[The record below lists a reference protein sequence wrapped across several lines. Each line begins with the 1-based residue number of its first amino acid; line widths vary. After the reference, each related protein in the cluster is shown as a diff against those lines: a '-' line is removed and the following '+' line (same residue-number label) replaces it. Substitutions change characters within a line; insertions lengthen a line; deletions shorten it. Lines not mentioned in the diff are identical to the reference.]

1 LKKQKETLSTQRRG
15 LLFSLPKGKIILL
28 SILYGILS
36 AGTWGAADFIGGL
49 ASKHTSP
56 YRVLFLAEIAGLI
69 PFIVIALLIRETVP
83 PLGDMLLGAVSS
95 LVGLGGL
102 LLLYRALASGQ
113 MTIAAPVSAL
123 FAALIPVVFGFFSLG
138 APSLT
143 TLIGFGLAFLA
154 VWLISQTDPRDWRS
168 PLKGLRGISGIASLR
183 LPLLSGLFF
192 GLYFLVIH
200 RATLNAFFWPL
211 VAARFAGFAMFGLFA
226 LFTRQ
231 PALPPRE
238 VWALCVVNGIIDIA
252 GNGFY
257 VLAAQAGRLDVAAV
271 LSALYPAST
280 VLLAWIV
287 LKEKINWLQAVGV
300 LLAFAAIILFTL

>member
-1 LKKQKETLSTQRRG
+1 MLSV
-15 LLFSLPKGKIILL
+15 
-28 SILYGILS
+28 LYGILS
-36 AGTWGAADFIGGL
+36 AGTWGAADFIGGI
-49 ASKHTSP
+49 ASKRTSP
-56 YRVLFLAEIAGLI
+56 YRVLFLAEIAGLV
-69 PFIVIALLIRETVP
+69 PFIVLALLLREQVP
-83 PLGDMLLGAVSS
+83 SLGDMLLGAGSS

-123 FAALIPVVFGFFSLG
+123 FAALIPVIFGFFSLG
-138 APSLT
+138 APSLA
-143 TLIGFGLAFLA
+143 TLTGFGLAFVA
-154 VWLISQTDPRDWRS
+154 VWLISQTDAAGWRS
-168 PLKGLRGISGIASLR
+168 PLQGLRGLADLR

-211 VAARFAGFAMFGLFA
+211 VAARFAGFAAFGLFA

-238 VWALCVVNGIIDIA
+238 VWGLCIVNGVIDIG

-257 VLAAQAGRLDVAAV
+257 ILAAQAGRIDVAAV
-271 LSALYPAST
+271 LGALYPAST

-287 LKEKINWLQAVGV
+287 LKEKINWLQAVGI
-300 LLAFAAIILFTL
+300 LLAFVAIVLFTL